1 MSTPSNG
8 DNRAIVFSY
17 AFRCSILQIA
27 LTCTMLLFQKES
39 FTQRDKQVD
48 WFRLSVPR
56 VASLILAVHLGTIA
70 FAYATPP
77 YCW

>member
-1 MSTPSNG
+1 
-8 DNRAIVFSY
+8 
-17 AFRCSILQIA
+17 
-27 LTCTMLLFQKES
+27 MLLFQKES
-39 FTQRDKQVD
+39 FMQRDKQVD